1 MKGEH
6 LARLDRVEQGDG
18 GGEGFTSMFTKPITV
33 IQLNW
38 MRMQDY
44 YHDELVSMADDR
56 FSFPFEKLT
65 FSYVPTR
72 KDQAAAL
79 NFHLTNKEKADIQ
92 AALASPENIR
102 SFQLAISY

>member
-1 MKGEH
+1 
-6 LARLDRVEQGDG
+6 
-18 GGEGFTSMFTKPITV
+18 
-33 IQLNW
+33 
-38 MRMQDY
+38 
-44 YHDELVSMADDR
+44 MADDR

-92 AALASPENIR
+92 KALASPENAKA
-102 SFQLAISY
+102 FQLAISY